1 MDARQDAPLWEP
13 TPERVAATNLR
24 RFMDEAGRRTGRRF
38 GDFAGLHRWSIED
51 RESFWRLIWDGGR
64 VIGEPGAAVL
74 EAGDLI
80 PGARFFPA
88 ARLNYAENLLRK
100 RDSSDALV
108 FRGEDKVRRRLSWAE
123 LYDQVSRLA
132 QAMKADGIGPGD
144 RIGGIVAN
152 MPEAIVG
159 MLAAASLGAAWS
171 SCSPDFGVKGVLDR
185 FGQIEPKI
193 LVLAEGY
200 YYGGKSFDCLDKAA
214 EIAGQL
220 PSLKRVVVVPYT

>member
-13 TPERVAATNLR
+13 TPERIAATNLR
-24 RFMDEAGRRTGRRF
+24 RFMDEAGRRADRRF

-51 RESFWRLIWDGGR
+51 REGFWRLIWDWGR

-74 EAGDLI
+74 EAGDRM
-80 PGARFFPA
+80 PGARFFPT

-100 RDSSDALV
+100 RDGSDALV

-132 QAMKADGIGPGD
+132 QAMKADGIGAGD
-144 RIGGIVAN
+144 HIGGIVAN
-152 MPEAIVG
+152 MPEAIIG

-185 FGQIEPKI
+185 FGQIEPK
-193 LVLAEGY
+193 LMLAVDGY
-200 YYGGKSFDCLDKAA
+200 FYNGKTFDNGDKN
-214 EIAGQL
+214 
-220 PSLKRVVVVPYT
+220 